1 MSTRIS
7 KPLQCLGVLLSLP
20 LAACGREQPADTA
33 VAAQRQ
39 ATPADE
45 ARIAC
50 ARGNAALAASC
61 TVEQAQGRDG
71 LILTV
76 RHPDGGF
83 RRLLVTQDGRGVIAA
98 DGAEVARVSVL
109 GADGIE
115 VALGGDRYRLPATIK
130 GAAKPS

>member
-7 KPLQCLGVLLSLP
+7 KRLQCLGVLLSLP
-20 LAACGREQPADTA
+20 LAACGREQPADTT

-45 ARIAC
+45 SRIAC
-50 ARGNAALAASC
+50 ARGDAALATTC
-61 TVEQAQGRDG
+61 TIEQGQGRDG
-71 LILTV
+71 LILTI
-76 RHPDGGF
+76 RHPDGAF

-98 DGAEVARVSVL
+98 DGAEAAKVTVL
-109 GADGIE
+109 GADGID

>member
-7 KPLQCLGVLLSLP
+7 KPLQCLVVFLSVP
-20 LAACGREQPADTA
+20 LAACGREQKADTT

-39 ATPADE
+39 ATPANE

-61 TVEQAQGRDG
+61 TIEQAQGRDG
-71 LILTV
+71 AILTI

-98 DGAEVARVSVL
+98 DGAEVAKVTVL
-109 GADGIE
+109 SADGIE

>member
-7 KPLQCLGVLLSLP
+7 KPLQCLVVLLSVP
-20 LAACGREQPADTA
+20 LAACGREQQADTT

-39 ATPADE
+39 ATPANE

-61 TVEQAQGRDG
+61 TIEQAQGRDG
-71 LILTV
+71 AILTI